1 MFYTIYDKIW
11 TKFYEIHYIKDK
23 KNTKGKYTYNKSF
36 IKYVL
41 YNLCLKYKL
50 IILYYF
56 IKNFI
61 KSYNII
67 INNFN
72 SH

>member
-11 TKFYEIHYIKDK
+11 TKFYEIHYIKNK
-23 KNTKGKYTYNKSF
+23 KNTKGKCTYNKPF

-50 IILYYF
+50 
-56 IKNFI
+56 N
-61 KSYNII
+61 
-67 INNFN
+67 
-72 SH
+72 